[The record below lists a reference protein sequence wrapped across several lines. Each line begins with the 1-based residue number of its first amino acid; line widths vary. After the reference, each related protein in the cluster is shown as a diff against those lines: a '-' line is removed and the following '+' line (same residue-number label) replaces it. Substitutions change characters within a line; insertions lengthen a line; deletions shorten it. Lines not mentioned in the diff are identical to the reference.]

1 MSALR
6 SKIALFAATAGLAA
20 GTVALATPA
29 SADVISGGSDR
40 GLCTY
45 RVCMSYNAGG
55 EGAWFRSNASEQ
67 TDLAGAVFGLG
78 AFNNS
83 YQWNGDGLPVKNAA
97 AWITNTGS
105 QDIYVYVNS
114 KAYGWGAYDVVYP
127 LNAGDLQVTR
137 NNEASYSTT
146 PYS

>member
-1 MSALR
+1 MSVLR
-6 SKIALFAATAGLAA
+6 SKIALLSATVGLAA

-29 SADVISGGSDR
+29 SADVITGEGDQ

-45 RVCMSYNAGG
+45 RVCMSYYGSGN
-55 EGAWFRSNASEQ
+55 GAWFRSNYPEV
-67 TDLAGAVFGLG
+67 TDLAGWQFGRG

-83 YQWNGDGLPVKNAA
+83 YQWSGDGLPVKNAA
-97 AWITNTGS
+97 AWIVNTGS

-114 KAYGWGAYDVVYP
+114 KAYGWGAYDLVYP
-127 LNAGDLQVTR
+127 GHGGNLQVTR